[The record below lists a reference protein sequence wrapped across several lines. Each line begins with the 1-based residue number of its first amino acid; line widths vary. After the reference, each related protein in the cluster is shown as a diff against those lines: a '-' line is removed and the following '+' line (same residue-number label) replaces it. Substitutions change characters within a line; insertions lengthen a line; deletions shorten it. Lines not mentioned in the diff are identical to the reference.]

1 MKALLLIDIQNDYF
15 KKGKCE
21 LVDSLQAAL
30 NSKILLDKFR
40 QKNLPI
46 IYIQHIS
53 TKKDATFFLP
63 NSFGVQIHESLKP
76 LDNELVITKNFP
88 NSFRNT
94 TLKENLEKLNVQE
107 LVICGMM
114 THMCVDS
121 TIRAAF
127 DMGYKCSVAY
137 DGCATKDLK
146 INNKIIKAKEV
157 HNSFMASFEYIFAK
171 VLKVEEII
179 CSI

>member
-15 KKGKCE
+15 EKGKCE
-21 LVDSLQAAL
+21 LVHSLQATL
-30 NSKILLDKFR
+30 NSKKLLNSFR
-40 QKNLPI
+40 EKNLPI
-46 IYIQHIS
+46 IHIQHIS
-53 TKKDATFFLP
+53 TKKSATFFIE
-63 NSFGVQIHESLKP
+63 NSFGSKIHKSVEPLKK
-76 LDNELVITKNFP
+76 ELVITKNFP
-88 NSFRNT
+88 NSFKNT
-94 TLKENLEKLNVQE
+94 TLKENLEKLNVKE

-121 TIRAAF
+121 TLRAAF
-127 DMGYKCSVAY
+127 DMGYKCMVAY

-146 INNKIIKAKEV
+146 INNEIVNAKEV